1 MELVNR
7 ETNFN
12 KVFNNAPNIGV
23 INPLNYKK
31 SKVPSSATTS
41 TTTTTLQSGK
51 ISPGVARLDPIPGG
65 SLLEHHLP
73 LNPNKPL
80 PKKFLK

>member
-7 ETNFN
+7 DTNFN
-12 KVFNNAPNIGV
+12 KVFNNSPNIGV

-31 SKVPSSATTS
+31 SKGPSSAS
-41 TTTTTLQSGK
+41 TTNLQSGK

>member
-12 KVFNNAPNIGV
+12 KVFNNTPNIGV

-31 SKVPSSATTS
+31 SKGAPSAAASATTNI
-41 TTTTTLQSGK
+41 TSGK

-65 SLLEHHLP
+65 SPLHELT